1 MTKVLLVDDDPQVRR
16 MLGET
21 LRQEGLEVTEATSGK
36 EALERYREGP
46 ADVVIMDII
55 MPGQD
60 GVEAIH
66 SLRGEFPEAKI
77 IAVSGGSP
85 NIPGERLL
93 KTASQLGA
101 DRAFGK
107 PMEIDLLIQTI
118 RELTSKD

>member
-21 LRQEGLEVTEATSGK
+21 LRQERLDVTEAASGK
-36 EALERYREGP
+36 DALERYRENP

-66 SLRGEFPEAKI
+66 SLRGEFPGAKI
-77 IAVSGGSP
+77 IAISGGSP
-85 NIPGERLL
+85 NITGERLL
-93 KTASQLGA
+93 KTASRLGA
-101 DRAFGK
+101 DRTFGK
-107 PMEIDLLIQTI
+107 PMEIELLVQTI
-118 RELTSKD
+118 RELASKD

>member
-66 SLRGEFPEAKI
+66 SLRGEFPEARI

-85 NIPGERLL
+85 NIAGERLL

-101 DRAFGK
+101 DRTFGK
-107 PMEIDLLIQTI
+107 PMEIELLLQTI
-118 RELTSKD
+118 RELASKN